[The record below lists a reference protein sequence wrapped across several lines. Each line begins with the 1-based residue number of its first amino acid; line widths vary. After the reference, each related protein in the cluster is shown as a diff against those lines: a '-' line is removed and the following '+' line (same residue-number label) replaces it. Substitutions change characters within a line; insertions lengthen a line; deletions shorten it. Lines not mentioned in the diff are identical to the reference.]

1 MSELKQIVSLV
12 IISLLVGA
20 GLILLAGALPGL
32 IEGDLVVS
40 HYDAVLHENGT
51 LEEHYDYVVKNSGQ
65 YRMLYRFWEAPLLT
79 IPSDKP
85 YIEFVSLTNPQGT
98 TGYVKDA
105 GSNVIIV
112 GKGGDTAQKGKIQ
125 QLAVLNEMGV
135 FQPSYFN
142 AGTYA
147 ARNGGDSTPSPGI

>member
-20 GLILLAGALPGL
+20 GLILVAGALPGL

-51 LEEHYDYVVKNSGQ
+51 LAEHYDYVVKNSGQ

-79 IPSDKP
+79 TPSDTP
-85 YIEFVSLTNPQGT
+85 NIEFVSLTNPPGT
-98 TGYVKDA
+98 TGLHKGCRFQGNNRRKWRGPGPAGKDPA
-105 GSNVIIV
+105 TRRTQRTGSHSSHPILTR
-112 GKGGDTAQKGKIQ
+112 GPTRSK
-125 QLAVLNEMGV
+125 
-135 FQPSYFN
+135 
-142 AGTYA
+142 
-147 ARNGGDSTPSPGI
+147 RW